1 MRRSSPTSALEKVE
15 AILANPAIY
24 ALAEAIPAPASS
36 GGRPRSYPDY
46 MLLVYD
52 CLLSVYRSARQV
64 EAELSHPLIWRH
76 MRRIVRRRFPTD
88 ASMHLPAAPMRRHH
102 YMYGRNRY
110 LTDTGVLAEL
120 SRIHRETAC
129 VQARELGLV
138 LEDGPGSFTHPDLS
152 RMLYADG
159 KVVTPLYKAHPGATR
174 VDRQTGEVLPARFE
188 PDAGLHF
195 EGTGEAAWGC
205 KFVLVATRQEE
216 EHARIILDVEGVEKP
231 GQEAA
236 VAMDCLTRLAPLV
249 PGAQGVIYDTA
260 LRGVHHQ
267 RLLRELGLLPV
278 NRVTAAEKGAK
289 DPRRGKGQRV
299 EKSVHVEVKEI
310 LVDDVPTRIS
320 LYARGGAI
328 GLATPDETGE
338 MVFSPLRRTRTHRT
352 KDKSGLF
359 RWYNDYEL
367 PASLRGGE
375 ITVRLHANEQ
385 DKARGLNRTENVR
398 PIPQG
403 DPDFARIYARR
414 NDAESINRALDDTLF
429 LGRAHSVGRQRQLV
443 EVLGYALT
451 VNSLALHRHRKKRA
465 HEAA

>member
-1 MRRSSPTSALEKVE
+1 VKRSSPTSALEKVE

-24 ALAEAIPAPASS
+24 ALAEAIPPPASS
-36 GGRPRSYPDY
+36 AGRPRSYPAY

-76 MRRIVRRRFPTD
+76 MRRIVKRRFPKEP
-88 ASMHLPAAPMRRHH
+88 SMHLSAAPMRRHH
-102 YMYGRNRY
+102 YIYGRNRY
-110 LTDTGVLAEL
+110 LTDPGGLSEL
-120 SRIHRETAC
+120 SRIHREIAC
-129 VQARELGLV
+129 AQAREMGL
-138 LEDGPGSFTHPDLS
+138 LLDDGPGSFTHPDLS

-174 VDRQTGEVLPARFE
+174 VDKRTGEVVPARFE

-195 EGTGEAAWGC
+195 EGTGETAWGC
-205 KFVLVATRQEE
+205 KFVLVAARLEE
-216 EHARIILDVEGVEKP
+216 EQARIILDLEAVVKP
-231 GQEAA
+231 GREAA
-236 VAMDCLTRLAPLV
+236 IAMECFTRLAPLV

-267 RLLRELGLLPV
+267 TLLRELGLLPV
-278 NRVTAAEKGAK
+278 NRVTAAQKGAK
-289 DPRRGKGQRV
+289 NPRRVKGRRV
-299 EKSVHVEVKEI
+299 EKSVHVEVKDI
-310 LVDDVPTRIS
+310 LIDGVTTRIS

-328 GLATPDETGE
+328 GLAEPDETGD
-338 MVFSPLRRTRTHRT
+338 MIFSPLRRTRTRRT
-352 KDKSGLF
+352 QDKNRLF

-367 PASLRGGE
+367 PASLGGSQ
-375 ITVRLHANEQ
+375 ITVRLHANEH

-403 DPDFARIYARR
+403 DPDFAHLYSRR
-414 NDAESINRALDDTLF
+414 NDAESINRALEDTLY
-429 LGRAHSVGRQRQLV
+429 LGRAHSVGRRRQLV

-451 VNSLALHRHRKKRA
+451 MNSLALNRHRRKRSQ
-465 HEAA
+465 EAA